1 MEIEEYLELSVK
13 QKASDLHLLPGSPPL
28 LRINGVLVEI
38 KGSHSLPS
46 NEVRRLVYSA
56 MTQHQQE
63 KFERDLILETALFIP
78 SVGNFRVSIYHQLHG
93 IGAVFRVVPEK
104 VPTFE
109 ELELPSIFKSLLG
122 FSQGLILVTGP
133 TGCGKSTTMAAMVDY
148 INTYQAQNIV
158 TIEDPI
164 EFIHQNK
171 LSIFNQLQVGRDTPD
186 FATALRASLRQDPN
200 VILLGELR
208 DLETMRLAL
217 TAAETGHL
225 VLATLHACSAPLA
238 INRFADVFPTEE
250 KNRVRNL
257 LSETLQAVI
266 CQTLVKRI
274 TGGRMAAFEILLATI
289 AVRHYIRQD
298 MPAHM
303 ESAMQVSSNKG
314 MCTMEQSMQE
324 LVKRRIINP
333 TVAENALVSR
343 SSFKDS
349 SKKPETTG
357 RALKR

>member
-1 MEIEEYLELSVK
+1 MELKDLLALSVS
-13 QKASDLHLLPGSPPL
+13 QQASDLHLQPGSAPILRIHGVLGEIKDHPPL
-28 LRINGVLVEI
+28 SADES
-38 KGSHSLPS
+38 K
-46 NEVRRLVYSA
+46 RLVYSA
-56 MTQHQQE
+56 MTPVQQA
-63 KFERDLILETALFIP
+63 KFEHDLILETALFIP
-78 SVGNFRVSIYHQLHG
+78 EVGNFRVSIYHQLHG
-93 IGAVFRVVPEK
+93 TGAVFRVVPDK
-104 VPTFE
+104 VPSVD
-109 ELELPSIFKSLLG
+109 ELDLPPIIKNILG

-133 TGCGKSTTMAAMVDY
+133 TGSGKSTTMAAMVDY
-148 INTYQAQNIV
+148 INTFSAHNIV

-164 EFIHQNK
+164 EFIHKNK
-171 LSIFNQLQVGRDTPD
+171 QSILNQLQVGRDTPD

-225 VLATLHACSAPLA
+225 VLATLHSCSAPLA
-238 INRFADVFPTEE
+238 INRFADVFPSEE

-266 CQTLVKRI
+266 SQTLVKKMN
-274 TGGRMAAFEILLATI
+274 GGRVAAFEIMLATI
-289 AVRHYIRQD
+289 AMRHYIRQD

-303 ESAMQVSSNKG
+303 ESTMQVSGGKG
-314 MCTMEQSMQE
+314 MCTMEQSLQE

-333 TVAENALVSR
+333 MTAANALVSR

-349 SKKPETTG
+349 EKE
-357 RALKR
+357 